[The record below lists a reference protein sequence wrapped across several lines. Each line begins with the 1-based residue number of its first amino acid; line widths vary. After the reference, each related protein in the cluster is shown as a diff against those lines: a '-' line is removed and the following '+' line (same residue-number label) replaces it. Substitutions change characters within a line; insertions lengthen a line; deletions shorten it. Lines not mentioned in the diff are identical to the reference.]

1 MMSFLNTHV
10 IPEGLDAGNVA
21 YILTCMVRDD
31 DQKQDFV
38 YDIGRTSMTHML
50 PSFLPKISSF
60 VEHAKQIRRLRVDKS
75 SA

>member
-10 IPEGLDAGNVA
+10 IPEGLDAG
-21 YILTCMVRDD
+21 MVRDD

-38 YDIGRTSMTHML
+38 YDIGRMTHML